1 MKKKYLSRQRAL
13 AMALSLTLI
22 LLLGAGCDGTPKD
35 PNESAA
41 QPEPPSAGMTAPD
54 TTAAQPELPAA
65 ETADAAASSVPPGPS
80 KQPVAV
86 YRLVFPEERVF
97 TCAAGYSSAEAPIR
111 LSKDQVE
118 NGWVSYEESLVPF
131 SDYLLEHPDASLLM
145 WAGIH
150 NVMLESWE
158 ISLNDGWI
166 CYMYRGEM
174 DHATGTF
181 DPGGRGTIY
190 SAMIGRPEDPYVFC
204 LYWNNYFE
212 TDFEEPLESFQE
224 GDPGYVSLEDMRAF
238 LSGITVELDTE
249 QP

>member
-1 MKKKYLSRQRAL
+1 MKKECLSRKQSL

-22 LLLGAGCDGTPKD
+22 LLLGAGCDGTPKGSS
-35 PNESAA
+35 ESAA
-41 QPEPPSAGMTAPD
+41 QPELPSAGIASD
-54 TTAAQPELPAA
+54 AQPESPAA
-65 ETADAAASSVPPGPS
+65 ETAGIIVSPTPPEPS
-80 KQPVAV
+80 KRPAAV
-86 YRLVFPEERVF
+86 YRLVFPEECVF
-97 TCAAGYSSAEAPIR
+97 TCEASYSSAEAPIC
-111 LSKDQVE
+111 LSKDRVE
-118 NGWVSYEESLVPF
+118 NGWVSYEESLMPF

-190 SAMIGRPEDPYVFC
+190 SAMIGWPEDPYVFC

-224 GDPGYVSLEDMRAF
+224 GDPGYVSLEDMRSF
-238 LSGITVELDTE
+238 LSGITVERDTE